1 MKFLLGIEFSSE
13 GLSITHKQEV
23 PNVIIITPND
33 KMAAKK
39 IPSRAKDLHNQ
50 LVADLHDHINAK
62 VDQHD
67 FEKLKH
73 RLKLKLTPMDLK
85 TCNNIIELT
94 DKLQKRGH
102 VQPGKYEEFVKL
114 IECIDKN
121 WVDIITEKGEEISEI
136 IDKANEPQVS
146 LPVEESESNYLYEPH
161 YCYFIK
167 REAT

>member
-1 MKFLLGIEFSSE
+1 
-13 GLSITHKQEV
+13 
-23 PNVIIITPND
+23 
-33 KMAAKK
+33 MAAKK

-62 VDQHD
+62 VDEHD

-102 VQPGKYEEFVKL
+102 VEPGKYEEFVKL

-146 LPVEESESNYLYEPH
+146 LPVKESESNYLYVPLSNVRPLKDIF
-161 YCYFIK
+161 C
-167 REAT
+167 